1 MDFMEKNFGKL
12 TFARALKANR
22 LASGLLQEQLADKV
36 KLSKMAISSYE
47 TGKEL
52 PSAETAKKLA
62 KALKMDFRMY
72 EVLIVQDM
80 LAKKGFKGV
89 QVILK
94 EVV

>member
-22 LASGLLQEQLADKV
+22 LASGLLQEQLANKV
-36 KLSKMAISSYE
+36 KVSKMAISSYE

-52 PSAETAKKLA
+52 PSAATAKKIA

-72 EVLIVQDM
+72 EVLIVQD
-80 LAKKGFKGV
+80 LIAKKGFTGV
-89 QVILK
+89 TISLK
-94 EVV
+94 AG